1 MLTYKNI
8 IMKTN
13 KFLCILVCI
22 NLLLFTSCSP
32 EDDIKNP
39 NFNPL
44 VFSEDFSK
52 GAVDNAILNLE
63 GWSNIAEVGNAK
75 WKIQIY
81 SGNPY
86 AEFSSFQSG
95 DVINIGWL
103 VSPSINMDI
112 NQGER
117 LQFQASQSFVSS
129 SANSLEVLIATD
141 YNGTNL
147 ATANWQPV
155 TANLPTASSPFFI
168 FIKSGEIDL
177 SAYKGNINIA
187 FKVKGSGTNN
197 ALDGSYQ
204 VDAVRV
210 YTK

>member
-1 MLTYKNI
+1 
-8 IMKTN
+8 MKTN
-13 KFLCILVCI
+13 HFLTILGCII
-22 NLLLFTSCSP
+22 FLLTISCSP

-39 NFNPL
+39 DFNPL

-52 GAVDNAILNLE
+52 GAVDNVVLNLE
-63 GWSNIAEVGNAK
+63 GWNNIAEVGTAK
-75 WKIQIY
+75 WKTQIY

-95 DVINIGWL
+95 DAVNIGWL
-103 VSPSINMDI
+103 VSPVINMDTYE
-112 NQGER
+112 GEI

-129 SANSLEVLIATD
+129 SANSLEVLIATN
-141 YNGTNL
+141 YTGNNL
-147 ATANWQPV
+147 TTANWEPV
-155 TANLPTASSPFFI
+155 NANLPTTSSPYFE

-204 VDAVRV
+204 VDAIRI
-210 YTK
+210 YTKS

>member
-1 MLTYKNI
+1 
-8 IMKTN
+8 MKTN
-13 KFLCILVCI
+13 HFLTILGCII
-22 NLLLFTSCSP
+22 FLLTTSCSP

-39 NFNPL
+39 DFNPL

-52 GAVDNAILNLE
+52 GAVDNVVLNLE
-63 GWSNIAEVGNAK
+63 GWNNIAEVGTAK
-75 WKIQIY
+75 WKTQIY

-95 DVINIGWL
+95 DVVNIGWL
-103 VSPSINMDI
+103 VSPVINMDAFE
-112 NQGER
+112 GEI

-129 SANSLEVLIATD
+129 SANSLEVLIATN
-141 YNGTNL
+141 YTGNNL
-147 ATANWQPV
+147 ATANWEPV
-155 TANLPTASSPFFI
+155 NANLPTTSSPYFE

-204 VDAVRV
+204 VDAIRI
-210 YTK
+210 YTKS

>member
-1 MLTYKNI
+1 
-8 IMKTN
+8 MKTN
-13 KFLCILVCI
+13 NFLTILGCII
-22 NLLLFTSCSP
+22 FLLTTSCSP

-39 NFNPL
+39 DFNPL

-52 GAVDNAILNLE
+52 GAVDNVVLNLE
-63 GWSNIAEVGNAK
+63 GWNNIAEVGTAK
-75 WKIQIY
+75 WKTQIY

-95 DVINIGWL
+95 DVVNIGWL
-103 VSPSINMDI
+103 VSPVINMDTYE
-112 NQGER
+112 GEI

-129 SANSLEVLIATD
+129 SANSLEVLIATN
-141 YNGTNL
+141 YTGNNL
-147 ATANWQPV
+147 ATANWEPV
-155 TANLPTASSPFFI
+155 NANLPTTSSPYFE

-204 VDAVRV
+204 VDAIRI
-210 YTK
+210 YTKS

>member
-1 MLTYKNI
+1 
-8 IMKTN
+8 MKTN
-13 KFLCILVCI
+13 NFLTILGCIIFLLV
-22 NLLLFTSCSP
+22 TSCSP

-39 NFNPL
+39 DFNPL

-52 GAVDNAILNLE
+52 GAVDNAVLNLE
-63 GWSNIAEVGNAK
+63 GWNNIAEVGTAK
-75 WKIQIY
+75 WKTQIY

-95 DVINIGWL
+95 DVVNISWL
-103 VSPSINMDI
+103 VSPVINMDAYE
-112 NQGER
+112 GEI

-129 SANSLEVLIATD
+129 SANSLEVLIATN

-147 ATANWQPV
+147 ATANWEPV
-155 TANLPTASSPFFI
+155 NANLPTTSSPYFE

-204 VDAVRV
+204 VDAIRI
-210 YTK
+210 YTKS

>member
-1 MLTYKNI
+1 
-8 IMKTN
+8 MKTN
-13 KFLCILVCI
+13 HFLPLLGCII
-22 NLLLFTSCSP
+22 FLLTTSCSP

-39 NFNPL
+39 DFNPL

-52 GAVDNAILNLE
+52 GAVDNVVLNLE
-63 GWSNIAEVGNAK
+63 GWNNIAEVGTAK
-75 WKIQIY
+75 WKTQIY

-95 DVINIGWL
+95 DVVNIGWL
-103 VSPSINMDI
+103 VSPVINMDTFE
-112 NQGER
+112 GEI

-129 SANSLEVLIATD
+129 SANSLEVLIATN
-141 YNGTNL
+141 YTGNNL
-147 ATANWQPV
+147 ATANWEPV
-155 TANLPTASSPFFI
+155 NANLPTTSSPYFE

-204 VDAVRV
+204 VDAIRV
-210 YTK
+210 YTKS

>member
-1 MLTYKNI
+1 
-8 IMKTN
+8 MKTN
-13 KFLCILVCI
+13 NFLTILGCII
-22 NLLLFTSCSP
+22 FLLTTSCSP
-32 EDDIKNP
+32 ENDIKNP
-39 NFNPL
+39 DFNPL

-52 GAVDNAILNLE
+52 GAVDNVVLNLE
-63 GWSNIAEVGNAK
+63 GWNNIAEVGTAK
-75 WKIQIY
+75 WKTQIY

-95 DVINIGWL
+95 DVVNIGWL
-103 VSPSINMDI
+103 VSPVINMDAFE
-112 NQGER
+112 GEI

-129 SANSLEVLIATD
+129 SANSLEVLIATN
-141 YNGTNL
+141 YTGNNL
-147 ATANWQPV
+147 ATANWEPV
-155 TANLPTASSPFFI
+155 NANLPTTSSPYFE

-204 VDAVRV
+204 VDAIRI
-210 YTK
+210 YTKS

>member
-1 MLTYKNI
+1 
-8 IMKTN
+8 MKTN
-13 KFLCILVCI
+13 NFLTILGCII
-22 NLLLFTSCSP
+22 FLLTTSCSP

-39 NFNPL
+39 DFNPL

-52 GAVDNAILNLE
+52 GAVDNVVLNLE
-63 GWSNIAEVGNAK
+63 GWNNIAEVGTAK
-75 WKIQIY
+75 WKTQIY

-95 DVINIGWL
+95 DVVNIGWL
-103 VSPSINMDI
+103 VSPVINMDTFE
-112 NQGER
+112 GEI

-129 SANSLEVLIATD
+129 SANSLEVLIATN
-141 YNGTNL
+141 YTGNNL
-147 ATANWQPV
+147 ATANWEPV
-155 TANLPTASSPFFI
+155 NANLPTTSSPYFE

-204 VDAVRV
+204 VDAIRI
-210 YTK
+210 YTKS

>member
-1 MLTYKNI
+1 
-8 IMKTN
+8 MKTN
-13 KFLCILVCI
+13 NFLTILGCIIFLLV
-22 NLLLFTSCSP
+22 TSCSP

-39 NFNPL
+39 DFNPL

-52 GAVDNAILNLE
+52 GAVDNAVLNLE
-63 GWSNIAEVGNAK
+63 GWNNIAEVGTAK
-75 WKIQIY
+75 WKTQIY

-95 DVINIGWL
+95 DVVNISWL
-103 VSPSINMDI
+103 VSPVINMDAYK
-112 NQGER
+112 GEI

-129 SANSLEVLIATD
+129 SANSLEVLIATN

-147 ATANWQPV
+147 ATANWEPV
-155 TANLPTASSPFFI
+155 NANLPTTLSKNFE

-187 FKVKGSGTNN
+187 FKVKGSGTNT

-204 VDAVRV
+204 VDAIRI
-210 YTK
+210 YTKS

>member
-1 MLTYKNI
+1 
-8 IMKTN
+8 MKTN
-13 KFLCILVCI
+13 NFLTILGCIIFLLV
-22 NLLLFTSCSP
+22 TSCSP

-39 NFNPL
+39 DLNPL

-52 GAVDNAILNLE
+52 GAVDNAVLNLE
-63 GWSNIAEVGNAK
+63 GWNNIAEVGTAK
-75 WKIQIY
+75 WKTQIY

-95 DVINIGWL
+95 DVVNISWL
-103 VSPSINMDI
+103 VSPVINMDTYE
-112 NQGER
+112 GEI

-129 SANSLEVLIATD
+129 SANSLEVLIATN

-147 ATANWQPV
+147 ATANWEPV
-155 TANLPTASSPFFI
+155 NANLPTISSPYFE

-187 FKVKGSGTNN
+187 FKVKGSGTNT

-204 VDAVRV
+204 VDAIRI
-210 YTK
+210 YTKS

>member
-1 MLTYKNI
+1 
-8 IMKTN
+8 MKTN
-13 KFLCILVCI
+13 NFLTILGCIIFLLV
-22 NLLLFTSCSP
+22 TSCSP
-32 EDDIKNP
+32 ENDIKNP
-39 NFNPL
+39 DFNPL

-52 GAVDNAILNLE
+52 GAVDNAVLNLE
-63 GWSNIAEVGNAK
+63 GWNNIAEVGTAK
-75 WKIQIY
+75 WKTQIY

-95 DVINIGWL
+95 DVVNIGWL
-103 VSPSINMDI
+103 VSPVINMDTFE
-112 NQGER
+112 GEI

-129 SANSLEVLIATD
+129 SANSLEVLIATN
-141 YNGTNL
+141 YTGNNL
-147 ATANWQPV
+147 TTANWEPV
-155 TANLPTASSPFFI
+155 NANLPTTSSPYFE

-204 VDAVRV
+204 VDAIRV
-210 YTK
+210 YTKS

>member
-1 MLTYKNI
+1 
-8 IMKTN
+8 MKTN
-13 KFLCILVCI
+13 NFLTILGCII
-22 NLLLFTSCSP
+22 FLLTTSCSP

-39 NFNPL
+39 DFNPL

-52 GAVDNAILNLE
+52 GAVDNVVLNLE
-63 GWSNIAEVGNAK
+63 GWNNIAEVGTAK
-75 WKIQIY
+75 WKTQIY

-95 DVINIGWL
+95 DVVNIGWL
-103 VSPSINMDI
+103 VSPVINMDTFE
-112 NQGER
+112 GEI

-129 SANSLEVLIATD
+129 SANSLEVLIATN

-147 ATANWQPV
+147 ATANWEPV
-155 TANLPTASSPFFI
+155 NANLPTTSSPYFE

-204 VDAVRV
+204 VDAIRI
-210 YTK
+210 YTKS

>member
-1 MLTYKNI
+1 
-8 IMKTN
+8 MKTN
-13 KFLCILVCI
+13 HFLPLLGCII
-22 NLLLFTSCSP
+22 FLLTTSCSP

-39 NFNPL
+39 DFNPL

-52 GAVDNAILNLE
+52 GAVDNVVLNLE
-63 GWSNIAEVGNAK
+63 GWNNIAEVGTAK
-75 WKIQIY
+75 WKTQIY

-103 VSPSINMDI
+103 VSPVINMDTFE
-112 NQGER
+112 GEI

-129 SANSLEVLIATD
+129 SANSLEVLIATN
-141 YNGTNL
+141 YTGNNL
-147 ATANWQPV
+147 TTANWEPV
-155 TANLPTASSPFFI
+155 NANLPTTSSPYFE

-204 VDAVRV
+204 VDAIRV
-210 YTK
+210 YTKS

>member
-1 MLTYKNI
+1 
-8 IMKTN
+8 MKTN
-13 KFLCILVCI
+13 NFLTILGCIIFLLV
-22 NLLLFTSCSP
+22 TSCSP

-39 NFNPL
+39 DFNPL

-52 GAVDNAILNLE
+52 GAVDNAVLNLE
-63 GWSNIAEVGNAK
+63 GWNNIAEVGTAK
-75 WKIQIY
+75 WKTQIY

-86 AEFSSFQSG
+86 AEFSSFLSG
-95 DVINIGWL
+95 DVVNISWL
-103 VSPSINMDI
+103 VSPVINMDAYE
-112 NQGER
+112 GEI

-129 SANSLEVLIATD
+129 SANSLEVLIATN

-147 ATANWQPV
+147 ATANWEPV
-155 TANLPTASSPFFI
+155 NANLPTTLSDDFE

-204 VDAVRV
+204 VDAIRI
-210 YTK
+210 YTKS

>member
-1 MLTYKNI
+1 
-8 IMKTN
+8 MKTN
-13 KFLCILVCI
+13 NFLTILGCII
-22 NLLLFTSCSP
+22 FLLTTSCSP

-39 NFNPL
+39 DFNPL

-52 GAVDNAILNLE
+52 GAVDNVVLNLE
-63 GWSNIAEVGNAK
+63 GWNNIAEVGTAK
-75 WKIQIY
+75 WKTQIY

-95 DVINIGWL
+95 DVVNIGWL
-103 VSPSINMDI
+103 VSPVINMDTYE
-112 NQGER
+112 GEI

-129 SANSLEVLIATD
+129 SANSLEVLIATN
-141 YNGTNL
+141 YTGNNL
-147 ATANWQPV
+147 ATANWEPV
-155 TANLPTASSPFFI
+155 NANLPTTSSPYFE

-197 ALDGSYQ
+197 ALNGSYQ
-204 VDAVRV
+204 VDAIRI
-210 YTK
+210 YTKS

>member
-1 MLTYKNI
+1 
-8 IMKTN
+8 MKTN
-13 KFLCILVCI
+13 HFLTILGCII
-22 NLLLFTSCSP
+22 FLLTTSCSP

-39 NFNPL
+39 DFNPL

-52 GAVDNAILNLE
+52 GAVDNVVLNLE
-63 GWSNIAEVGNAK
+63 GWNNIAEVGTAK
-75 WKIQIY
+75 WKTQIY

-95 DVINIGWL
+95 DVVNIGWL
-103 VSPSINMDI
+103 VSPVINMDTYE
-112 NQGER
+112 GEI

-129 SANSLEVLIATD
+129 SANSLEVLIATN
-141 YNGTNL
+141 YTGNNL
-147 ATANWQPV
+147 ATANWEPV
-155 TANLPTASSPFFI
+155 NANLPTTSSPYFE

-204 VDAVRV
+204 VDAIRI
-210 YTK
+210 YTKS

>member
-1 MLTYKNI
+1 
-8 IMKTN
+8 MKTN
-13 KFLCILVCI
+13 NFLTILGCII
-22 NLLLFTSCSP
+22 FLLTTSCSP
-32 EDDIKNP
+32 EDDIINP
-39 NFNPL
+39 DFNPL

-52 GAVDNAILNLE
+52 GAVDNVVLNLE
-63 GWSNIAEVGNAK
+63 GWNNIAEVGTAK
-75 WKIQIY
+75 WKTQIY

-95 DVINIGWL
+95 DVVNIGWL
-103 VSPSINMDI
+103 VSPVINMDTYE
-112 NQGER
+112 GEI

-129 SANSLEVLIATD
+129 SANSLEVLIATN
-141 YNGTNL
+141 YTGNNL
-147 ATANWQPV
+147 ATANWEPV
-155 TANLPTASSPFFI
+155 NANLPTTSSPYFE

-204 VDAVRV
+204 VDAIRI
-210 YTK
+210 YTKS

>member
-1 MLTYKNI
+1 
-8 IMKTN
+8 MKTN
-13 KFLCILVCI
+13 HFLPLLGCII
-22 NLLLFTSCSP
+22 FLLTTSCSP

-39 NFNPL
+39 DFNPL

-52 GAVDNAILNLE
+52 GAVDNVVLNLE
-63 GWSNIAEVGNAK
+63 GWNNIAEVGTAK
-75 WKIQIY
+75 WKTQIY

-95 DVINIGWL
+95 DVVNIGWL
-103 VSPSINMDI
+103 VSPVINMDTFE
-112 NQGER
+112 GEI

-129 SANSLEVLIATD
+129 SANSLEVLIATN
-141 YNGTNL
+141 YTGNNL
-147 ATANWQPV
+147 ATANWEPV
-155 TANLPTASSPFFI
+155 NANLPTTSSPYFE

-204 VDAVRV
+204 VDAIRI
-210 YTK
+210 YTKS

>member
-1 MLTYKNI
+1 
-8 IMKTN
+8 MKTN
-13 KFLCILVCI
+13 NFLTILGCIIFLLV
-22 NLLLFTSCSP
+22 TSCSP

-39 NFNPL
+39 DLNPL

-52 GAVDNAILNLE
+52 GAVDNAVLNLE
-63 GWSNIAEVGNAK
+63 GWNNIAEVGTAK
-75 WKIQIY
+75 WKTQIY

-95 DVINIGWL
+95 DVVNISWL
-103 VSPSINMDI
+103 VSPVINMDTYK
-112 NQGER
+112 GEI

-129 SANSLEVLIATD
+129 SANSLEVLIATN

-147 ATANWQPV
+147 ATANWEPV
-155 TANLPTASSPFFI
+155 NANLPTISSPYFE

-204 VDAVRV
+204 VDAIRI
-210 YTK
+210 YTKS

>member
-1 MLTYKNI
+1 
-8 IMKTN
+8 MKTN
-13 KFLCILVCI
+13 NFLTILGCIIFLLV
-22 NLLLFTSCSP
+22 TSCSP

-39 NFNPL
+39 DFNPL

-52 GAVDNAILNLE
+52 GAVDNAVLNLE
-63 GWSNIAEVGNAK
+63 GWNNIAEVGTAK
-75 WKIQIY
+75 WKTQIY

-95 DVINIGWL
+95 DVVNISWL
-103 VSPSINMDI
+103 VSPVINMDAYE
-112 NQGER
+112 GEI

-129 SANSLEVLIATD
+129 SANSLEVLIATN

-147 ATANWQPV
+147 ATANWEPV
-155 TANLPTASSPFFI
+155 NANLPTTLSDDFE

-204 VDAVRV
+204 VDAIRI
-210 YTK
+210 YTKS

>member
-1 MLTYKNI
+1 
-8 IMKTN
+8 MKTN
-13 KFLCILVCI
+13 HFLPLLGCII
-22 NLLLFTSCSP
+22 FLLTTSCSP

-39 NFNPL
+39 DFNPL

-52 GAVDNAILNLE
+52 GAVDNVVLNLE
-63 GWSNIAEVGNAK
+63 GWNNIAEVGTAK
-75 WKIQIY
+75 WKTQIY

-103 VSPSINMDI
+103 VSPVINMDTFE
-112 NQGER
+112 GEI

-129 SANSLEVLIATD
+129 SANSLEVLIATN
-141 YNGTNL
+141 YTGNNL
-147 ATANWQPV
+147 ATANWEPV
-155 TANLPTASSPFFI
+155 NANLPTTSSPYFE

-204 VDAVRV
+204 VDAIRV
-210 YTK
+210 YTKS